1 MASPSKREN
10 VLRRRRAR
18 TRQLQRGLWV
28 RTEDSDVAEMM
39 QHCLDHYQD
48 QQCKGWSVLNDQEE
62 LFRAWKA
69 REVGQTK
76 VRLILYSTDARRMRK
91 PQPFLSA
98 ADAPMR
104 KTVVTMANGDI
115 LSTGWEDW
123 QQASPSSQIRPLPNK
138 PRSFVLTM
146 FGSQIDDEE
155 MEVQELAGEQD
166 QIVARETERQ
176 RKWDALPRELKM
188 AVRRIHHTFL

>member
-1 MASPSKREN
+1 
-10 VLRRRRAR
+10 
-18 TRQLQRGLWV
+18 V

-104 KTVVTMANGDI
+104 KTVVMMANGDI

-176 RKWDALPRELKM
+176 RKWDALPEN
-188 AVRRIHHTFL
+188 